1 MASNDAST
9 GDIKSS
15 ANEISTEPKNAFQ
28 DTKQTDA
35 EQSYPEANPG
45 ELKRKLKS
53 RHLQMIAIGMSLVST
68 LTSNVLTISR
78 WNNWNRYTAI
88 LSSRNSLI

>member
-1 MASNDAST
+1 MVSNDAST

-28 DTKQTDA
+28 DTKQADA

-53 RHLQMIAIGMSLVST
+53 RHLQMIAIGMSLLSP
-68 LTSNVLTISR
+68 LTSNVLTIPR
-78 WNNWNRYTAI
+78 WNNRNRYTVF
-88 LSSRNSLI
+88 LSSKNT